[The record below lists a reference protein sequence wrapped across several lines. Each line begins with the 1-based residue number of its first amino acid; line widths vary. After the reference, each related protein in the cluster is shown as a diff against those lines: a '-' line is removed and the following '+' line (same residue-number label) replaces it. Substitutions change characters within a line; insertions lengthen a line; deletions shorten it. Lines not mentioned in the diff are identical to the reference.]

1 MTKPLKI
8 ILLGNAGTGK
18 STMAKGLIEGTDI
31 PRLSLDEIAWD
42 EGPQR
47 KPLAQSIAL
56 LMAFIER
63 HPQWILEGCYSD
75 LVEAA
80 LPHCTELR
88 FLNPGVEVAVQHC
101 LMRPW
106 EPEKFPTPE
115 AQQAM
120 LDYLVSWV
128 REYATRSDEY
138 GLARHRALFESF
150 SGNKREYSS
159 VSAYTHS

>member
-1 MTKPLKI
+1 MKI

-18 STMAKGLIEGTDI
+18 STMARRLIEGTDI
-31 PRLSLDEIAWD
+31 PRLSLDEIAWN
-42 EGPQR
+42 EGPER

-56 LMAFIER
+56 LMAFIGR
-63 HPQWILEGCYSD
+63 HPRWILEGCYSD

-88 FLNPGVEVAVQHC
+88 FLNPGVEVAVKHC

-120 LDYLVSWV
+120 LDYLVNWV
-128 REYATRSDEY
+128 REYETRDDEY
-138 GLARHRALFESF
+138 GLARHRALFDSF
-150 SGNKREYSS
+150 RGSKREYLDP
-159 VSAYTHS
+159 AEYC